1 MNPTTRAKTYQSLL
15 KTLLNNKKIPCI
27 PPLFHRGKYVTNFKK
42 KAELLNT
49 FFAKQCFTIQNPSEL
64 PLTFTTKRK
73 SLFQVLLS
81 TVMISQQ
88 LFIALT
94 PTKLMD
100 MISICMQKI
109 SDKAICKPLELISQS
124 CIKRGKFLNEWKIAN
139 VAPIHEK

>member
-100 MISICMQKI
+100 MIRY
-109 SDKAICKPLELISQS
+109 DKHLHVENK
-124 CIKRGKFLNEWKIAN
+124 
-139 VAPIHEK
+139 